1 MENGEEEKERRREER
16 KNGKKKT
23 YYYYYVIVEI
33 LIKTNK
39 INLFSYG
46 KSKTKN
52 LNKHT
57 RTDFIPIRN

>member
-1 MENGEEEKERRREER
+1 MERKRRRGGERRE
-16 KNGKKKT
+16 KMGKKKT